1 MHTPAQTSSE
11 DALTPEAAT
20 VILDLLP
27 KRIRVALTQYAE
39 SIDYPVELVVEM
51 AIAGFLDVDALTFTD
66 CRVTSPGQLREKI
79 EILELQLA
87 QAQGQLNG
95 KN

>member
-27 KRIRVALTQYAE
+27 KRIRYAE